1 MFIECQLTKCDVH
14 YDNERLGDADPVQTD
29 CGSQITKS
37 NSGGR
42 NCTEIYRLREFP
54 GLKVHE

>member
-1 MFIECQLTKCDVH
+1 MECQLTKCDVH